1 METNT
6 QIEMDAGAKPARET
20 RSGDVKAPMIEIP
33 VAGPWPFIPGWFREK
48 VLRQAKG
55 ARLSVLLDFVSRAN
69 TKGISWPS
77 VGAQCK
83 STGYGFRAVKQARA
97 FWVSAGVIRG
107 HWERTKQGRW
117 GRRNFQLVWAEPW
130 DPDRDHGNR
139 DHG

>member
-6 QIEMDAGAKPARET
+6 QMEMKAGAKPALT
-20 RSGDVKAPMIEIP
+20 RSSDVDAPIIEIP
-33 VAGPWPFIPGWFREK
+33 ADGPWPFVPAWIREK
-48 VLRQAKG
+48 LLRPAKG

-69 TKGISWPS
+69 AKGISWPS

-83 STGYGFRAVKQARA
+83 STGYGFRAVKQARQ

-107 HWERTKQGRW
+107 YWERKQGRW
-117 GRRNFQLVWAEPW
+117 GRRCFQLVWAEPW
-130 DPDRDHGNR
+130 DPSRDHGNG